1 MKLLLLILA
10 IASTAC
16 TSVTRMGENDEIIVK
31 TYTGLFAPSV
41 TQIEDT
47 RNGNVLNYPGT
58 SAIGQLAGPAALF
71 GGMYTLGG
79 IGKTTNTTNVTGAGS
94 SINSTNSNTSGA
106 SSSATSHSQSQ
117 SVINP

>member
-1 MKLLLLILA
+1 MKLILLLTLA
-10 IASTAC
+10 LTSTAC

-47 RNGNVLNYPGT
+47 RNGTVLNYSGT
-58 SAIGQLAGPAALF
+58 SALGQLVGPAALF
-71 GGMYTLGG
+71 GGMYTLGT
-79 IGKTTNTTNVTGAGS
+79 IGKSNNTTNVNNA
-94 SINSTNSNTSGA
+94 NNNTSGA
-106 SSSATSHSQSQ
+106 SSSSTSRSQSQ